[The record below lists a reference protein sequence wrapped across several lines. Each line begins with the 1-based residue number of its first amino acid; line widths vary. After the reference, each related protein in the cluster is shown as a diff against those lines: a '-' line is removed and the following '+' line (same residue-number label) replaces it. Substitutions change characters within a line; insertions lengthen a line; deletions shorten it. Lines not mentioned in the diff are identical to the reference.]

1 MASDGPKAGLSVARQ
16 IAMVSYRTASSYRM
30 KFSRDLDPATGQFEV
45 QNYLLYQVSE
55 LMREGGREGVVVVV
69 IVVGRSSIGD
79 SVDGRQGT

>member
-16 IAMVSYRTASSYRM
+16 IAMISYRTASSYRM

-55 LMREGGREGVVVVV
+55 
-69 IVVGRSSIGD
+69 
-79 SVDGRQGT
+79 